1 MMQQA
6 FLDLKPAGERTT
18 SRLEIL
24 FLNVLVACAYAA
36 TGYAGLK
43 LAFVGQAVTLF
54 WPPSGI
60 AFAAIWLA
68 GFRLL
73 PGLALG
79 AFVVNLVALGA
90 PQPAIVVAIGNML
103 PATVA
108 TIVLC
113 DMLARHP
120 QAGEFWRVFR
130 FILVAALGT
139 PMLSA
144 TVGTLVLG
152 VMDRPDEVTGSAW
165 IVWWLGD
172 AMGVLIV
179 APPILLWNRW
189 RRTAFSWTRLLDM
202 LGFAAAGVAIIAG
215 LAFVREPIWAVELCK
230 LFTLLLSLWA
240 GVRFGVAG
248 PASITILMSAGA
260 VAVTMLGV
268 GPFARAS
275 FFDSFALVHS
285 YLFVTSITGILLAA
299 ALTDLRRTARAERAA
314 RAEAEAASANRIRLL
329 SMISHDV
336 RTPLAGIMG
345 VFQTLDR
352 APLTADQTRL
362 VDLGLRAGGT
372 LTTLITDILDV
383 ARADA
388 GRIRLEPAPFDPA
401 QSIADIIALA
411 RDGAADKGLALTT
424 AGLDELPIVIGDR
437 ARFEQVLGNLVTNA
451 IAYTDSGHVRVT
463 AAWDAGAAA
472 PLLID
477 VSDSGPGM
485 DPARVGTMFDAFALA
500 PAAGNRSAGLG
511 LGLHICARLTTL
523 MGGSTRYEP
532 APGGGSLFRV
542 ALPLP
547 QAPMLLADRPAAGA
561 GGGSA
566 QRLLLVE
573 DDLVTREVTA
583 ALLESHGHQVSVAT
597 DGDSALAAAETGQF
611 DTILLDLQLA
621 GFGGADS
628 ASGLALAR
636 RIRTLGGAAGAARL
650 VALTAD
656 GLDMRRAECRAAGL
670 DGLII
675 KPLSLAAGL
684 DVALAAA
691 ALALADDKP
700 APPAAPFSGAS
711 VPAAAPFET
720 PSSTA

>member
-1 MMQQA
+1 MMQQG
-6 FLDLKPAGERTT
+6 FLDLKPGRAPPM
-18 SRLEIL
+18 SRLEVV
-24 FLNVLVACAYAA
+24 FLNLLVAAAYAA

-60 AFAAIWLA
+60 AFATIWLA

-79 AFVVNLVALGA
+79 AFLVNLVAMGA
-90 PQPAIVVAIGNML
+90 PQPAIIVAIGNML

-108 TIVLC
+108 TLVLR
-113 DMLARHP
+113 DMLAKNP

-139 PMLSA
+139 TMLSA

-152 VMDRPDEVTGSAW
+152 VVDRAEEVTGSAW

-189 RRTAFSWTRLLDM
+189 RNAVFSWRRLLDM
-202 LGFAAAGVAIIAG
+202 LGFGAAGIAIIAG

-248 PASITILMSAGA
+248 PAAITMLMSAGA

-299 ALTDLRRTARAERAA
+299 ALTDLRRTARAERVA

-352 APLTADQTRL
+352 APLGADQTRL

-372 LTTLITDILDV
+372 LTALVTDILDV

-411 RDGAADKGLALTT
+411 RDSAADKGLHLSAT
-424 AGLDELPIVIGDR
+424 GLDSLPIVIGDR

-451 IAYTDSGHVRVT
+451 IAYTDSGHVRVA
-463 AAWDAGAAA
+463 AAWQAEAEA
-472 PLLID
+472 PL
-477 VSDSGPGM
+477 VVEVTDSGPGI
-485 DPARVGTMFDAFALA
+485 DPARVATMFDAFALA

-511 LGLHICARLTTL
+511 LGLHICWRLTTL
-523 MGGSTRYEP
+523 MGGSIAYQP
-532 APGGGSLFRV
+532 A
-542 ALPLP
+542 
-547 QAPMLLADRPAAGA
+547 A
-561 GGGSA
+561 GGGSRFLVTLPLPRA
-566 QRLLLVE
+566 AALLATRPNPAGGTGQALLLVE

-583 ALLESHGHQVSVAT
+583 ALLESHGHRVTVAT
-597 DGDSALAAAETGQF
+597 DAETALAAAGGGGF
-611 DTILLDLQLA
+611 DAVLLDLQLG
-621 GFGGADS
+621 GFAGGAA
-628 ASGLALAR
+628 ASGLMLAR
-636 RIRTLGGAAGAARL
+636 QIRALGGAAGAVRI

-656 GLDMRRAECRAAGL
+656 GLDTRRAECRAAGL

-684 DVALAAA
+684 EVALAGA
-691 ALALADDKP
+691 ALALGDDT
-700 APPAAPFSGAS
+700 
-711 VPAAAPFET
+711 AAA
-720 PSSTA
+720 

>member
-6 FLDLKPAGERTT
+6 FLDIKPASARPAAWPET
-18 SRLEIL
+18 I
-24 FLNVLVACAYAA
+24 FLNLLAAAAYAG
-36 TGYAGLK
+36 TGYAGLQ
-43 LAFVGQAVTLF
+43 LAFVGDAVTLF

-60 AFAAIWLA
+60 AFAAIWLS
-68 GFRLL
+68 GFRML

-79 AFVVNLVALGA
+79 AFLVNLVAMGA
-90 PQPAIVVAIGNML
+90 PQPAIIVAIGNML

-108 TIVLC
+108 TLVLR
-113 DMLARHP
+113 DMLARNP
-120 QAGEFWRVFR
+120 DAGEFWRVFR

-139 PMLSA
+139 TMLSA

-152 VMDRPDEVTGSAW
+152 VIDRAEEVTGSAW

-189 RRTAFSWTRLLDM
+189 RNAVFSWRRLLDM
-202 LGFAAAGVAIIAG
+202 LGFAAAGIAIIAG

-248 PASITILMSAGA
+248 PAAITMLMSAGA

-299 ALTDLRRTARAERAA
+299 ALTDLRRTARAERVA

-372 LTTLITDILDV
+372 LTTLVTDILDV

-411 RDGAADKGLALTT
+411 RDTATDKGLALS
-424 AGLDELPIVIGDR
+424 ANGLDSLPIVIGDR

-451 IAYTDSGHVRVT
+451 IAYTDSGHVRVA
-463 AAWDAGAAA
+463 AAWAAQSA
-472 PLLID
+472 MPLRIE
-477 VSDSGPGM
+477 VTDSGPGI
-485 DPARVGTMFDAFALA
+485 DPARVSTMFDAFTLA

-511 LGLHICARLTTL
+511 LGLHICRRLTTL
-523 MGGSTRYEP
+523 MGGSITYDP
-532 APGGGSLFRV
+532 APGGGSRFLV
-542 ALPLP
+542 TLPLP
-547 QAPMLLADRPAAGA
+547 RAETILPSRPDPGSDNETNAG
-561 GGGSA
+561 
-566 QRLLLVE
+566 RTLLLVE

-583 ALLESHGHQVSVAT
+583 ALLESHGHRVTVAT
-597 DGDSALAAAETGQF
+597 DAETALAAAATGGF
-611 DTILLDLQLA
+611 DTILLDLQLG
-621 GFGGADS
+621 GFGDGGD
-628 ASGLALAR
+628 ASGLMLAR
-636 RIRTLGGAAGAARL
+636 QVRALGGDAGAVRI

-656 GLDMRRAECRAAGL
+656 GLDMRRTECRAAGL

-684 DVALAAA
+684 DVELATA
-691 ALALADDKP
+691 ALALGND
-700 APPAAPFSGAS
+700 
-711 VPAAAPFET
+711 
-720 PSSTA
+720 STAA

>member
-1 MMQQA
+1 MQQG
-6 FLDLKPAGERTT
+6 FLDIKPAAERKL
-18 SRLEIL
+18 SPARLL
-24 FLNVLVACAYAA
+24 LLNLLVACAYAG
-36 TGYAGLK
+36 TGYAGLQ

-60 AFAAIWLA
+60 AFATVWLA

-79 AFVVNLVALGA
+79 AFLVNLVAMGA
-90 PQPAIVVAIGNML
+90 PQPAVVVAIGNML

-108 TIVLC
+108 TIVLR
-113 DMLARHP
+113 DMLARNP
-120 QAGEFWRVFR
+120 GAGEFWRVFR

-152 VMDRPDEVTGSAW
+152 VIDRADEVSGSAW

-189 RRTAFSWTRLLDM
+189 RRATISWRRVLDM
-202 LGFAAAGVAIIAG
+202 LGFGLAGIAIIAG

-248 PASITILMSAGA
+248 PAAITMLMAVGA

-352 APLTADQTRL
+352 APLAADQTRL

-372 LTTLITDILDV
+372 LTALITDILDV

-401 QSIADIIALA
+401 QSIADIIALG
-411 RDGAADKGLALTT
+411 RDAAADKGLVLTAT
-424 AGLDELPIVIGDR
+424 GLEDLPIVIGDR

-451 IAYTDSGHVRVT
+451 IAYTERGHVSVT
-463 AAWDAGAAA
+463 AAWDAKSDA
-472 PLLID
+472 PLVIE
-477 VSDSGPGM
+477 VTDSGPGI
-485 DPARVGTMFDAFALA
+485 DPARVPTMFDAFNLA

-511 LGLHICARLTTL
+511 LGLHICWRLTSL
-523 MGGSTRYEP
+523 MGGSIVYDP
-532 APGGGSLFRV
+532 APGGGSQFRV

-547 QAPMLLADRPAAGA
+547 RAETLLATRPGA
-561 GGGSA
+561 SPGAA

-583 ALLESHGHQVSVAT
+583 ALLESHGHRVVVAT
-597 DGDSALAAAETGQF
+597 DGETALAAAAAGGF
-611 DTILLDLQLA
+611 DTVLLDLQLG
-621 GFGGADS
+621 GFGDGDS
-628 ASGLALAR
+628 ASGLELAR
-636 RIRTLGGAAGAARL
+636 QIRALGGDAGVARL

-656 GLDMRRAECRAAGL
+656 GLDTRRIECRAAGL

-675 KPLSLAAGL
+675 KPLSLATGL

-691 ALALADDKP
+691 ALAL
-700 APPAAPFSGAS
+700 SGS
-711 VPAAAPFET
+711 DSAAA
-720 PSSTA
+720 